1 MFVKDTPDF
10 TLHPF
15 EKDDV
20 FGWEKEIKTAKVQVA
35 VSL

>member
-15 EKDDV
+15 ENDDV